1 MSSVEHICSP
11 ISQEELIRIRAVADF
26 QFGRGCGSLLFPE
39 IVSVIRSKKTGK
51 VKNIYYRNQLLATLR
66 PKDGYLAL
74 SLEGAKRLTS
84 IIPPPK
90 YRVLPREDVIDFL
103 KKGRNLFAKHVI
115 DCDPEIR
122 PGEEVI
128 VSDQEGNIIAVGKA
142 VLAGFEMKRFK
153 NGVAVKIRKGEGAEN
168 EED

>member
-1 MSSVEHICSP
+1 MSSAEHIYSP
-11 ISQEELIRIRAVADF
+11 ISPEELMRIRAVADF
-26 QFGRGCGSLLFPE
+26 QFGRGCGSVLFPE
-39 IVSVIRSKKTGK
+39 MVSVIRSKKTGK
-51 VKNIYYRNQLLATLR
+51 VKNIYYHELLLATLK

-74 SLEGAKRLTS
+74 SLEGAKRLAS

-90 YRVLPREDVIDFL
+90 YRVLPRDDVIDFL
-103 KKGRNLFAKHVI
+103 KKGRNLFAKHVV

-128 VSDQEGNIIAVGKA
+128 VGDQEDHVIAVGKA

-153 NGVAVKIRKGEGAEN
+153 IGVAVKIRKGEGIEN